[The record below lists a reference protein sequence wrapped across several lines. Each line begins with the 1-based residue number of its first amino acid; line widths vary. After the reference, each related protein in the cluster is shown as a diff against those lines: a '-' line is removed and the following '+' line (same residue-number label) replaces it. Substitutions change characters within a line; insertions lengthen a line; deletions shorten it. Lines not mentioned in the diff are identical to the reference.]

1 RLTMEL
7 MRTWRENWKYPTFIL
22 CIYGFFS
29 TVRPIEPF
37 LFAYL
42 TGPDKNLTAEELN
55 NQIFPMSTYGNLA
68 AQIPIFL
75 LTDWLRYKPVVIL
88 ECVALF
94 TTTAL
99 NLWTASVPGQQ
110 ASEFFFGVATAS
122 EVAYYSYIYSMVP
135 VNKYRKATSYVRS
148 VQLLGYTVG
157 AVLAQ
162 LIFSFKLLSFNN
174 IAILTLIL
182 LAIGLFTSFL
192 LPVPQW
198 SMFFHKKTKVTDLEF
213 PGELNTKH
221 VERTGEIKDKGEETA
236 NTTEDPQELA
246 VEQTCGKVLLKM
258 IRDSRDSFSS
268 RKLLY
273 WSLWWVMATCGFTQI
288 VSFVQSLWEHVQPSQ
303 NASIYNGGVEA
314 VSNLLSAATVY
325 AIGYKEDRWERW
337 EELALGAFS
346 GLCSGALFVM
356 TFSNNIWVCYVSFVI
371 FKCLYM
377 VLMTLAMFHIAI
389 GLTME
394 RYALVFGANNFSAV
408 VLQTILTSIVV
419 DKGGLGLSIIPQFI
433 VYSSYFSV
441 ITAIFLLRGLYVTWS
456 RKTKKQIPEPSVKNE
471 AWVC

>member
-1 RLTMEL
+1 

-456 RKTKKQIPEPSVKNE
+456 RKTKKQIPEPSV
-471 AWVC
+471 